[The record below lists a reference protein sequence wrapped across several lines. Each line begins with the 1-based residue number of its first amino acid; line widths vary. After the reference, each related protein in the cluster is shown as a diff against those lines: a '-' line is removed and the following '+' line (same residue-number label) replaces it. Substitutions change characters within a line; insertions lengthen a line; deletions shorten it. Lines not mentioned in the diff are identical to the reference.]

1 MGRRPTETEGNSWD
15 GCRLSEGLNT
25 RLIGK
30 SSEDHS
36 PMPSSCAM
44 YPHRTASPNQPCP
57 PERVSP
63 GFCGVKHVQVPP
75 EQAHRYLTQVSLS
88 YCPTPCL
95 MPLHV
100 PILLPL
106 STGGQSP
113 HCLPI
118 STRKSP
124 WSRHW
129 SPLFGAT
136 RVRLGVGKLPPASC
150 WGSPVTLSLR
160 TRNRASSSRW
170 DRKSVGRCGLPASSP
185 RINVGEAIEA
195 KGSKGVGN

>member
-1 MGRRPTETEGNSWD
+1 MKSATNSAGICHVPSAHTAIPEKERVGRRPTETEGNSWD

-95 MPLHV
+95 IHA
-100 PILLPL
+100 
-106 STGGQSP
+106 SP
-113 HCLPI
+113 RPHPPAPEHRR
-118 STRKSP
+118 SE
-124 WSRHW
+124 
-129 SPLFGAT
+129 SPLPPHQHQEEPLEQALEPIVWGHT
-136 RVRLGVGKLPPASC
+136 CETWGRETPTCQLLGVTC
-150 WGSPVTLSLR
+150 HPVLE
-160 TRNRASSSRW
+160 NQ
-170 DRKSVGRCGLPASSP
+170 K
-185 RINVGEAIEA
+185 
-195 KGSKGVGN
+195 